1 MLSHRHK
8 KHKRARGEGGRE
20 RERER
25 ERQTDRQIDRQTDRQ
40 RHRETQR
47 ERETETERD
56 TERDRD
62 RERDKDRETDRKRVT
77 DRQADIQTG
86 REKRQKTNRQRR
98 LRQEEDEESP
108 DRHVLTI
115 TINFNFDSNSTD
127 GDHHA
132 PGRVFFIAGCNN
144 PTPTPYTQK
153 PWHQTSK
160 HSYNPTPSTQKP
172 YGTRQQGTAI
182 IHLYRRLPLI
192 LSPHWHHRFV
202 KTIESQKTLA
212 LGVSRHQYLER
223 TSLFQIPKESASN
236 HKKLCAPPS
245 LSRALP
251 GNAGREGGGSG
262 GGGGTELK

>member
-8 KHKRARGEGGRE
+8 KYKRARGEEGR
-20 RERER
+20 RE
-25 ERQTDRQIDRQTDRQ
+25 
-40 RHRETQR
+40 
-47 ERETETERD
+47 

-62 RERDKDRETDRKRVT
+62 RDRQRDRQKESDWQASRHTDREGKETEDKH
-77 DRQADIQTG
+77 
-86 REKRQKTNRQRR
+86 RQRR
-98 LRQEEDEESP
+98 LRLEKDEECP

-115 TINFNFDSNSTD
+115 TINFNFDSNSAD

-153 PWHQTSK
+153 PRHQTSK

-192 LSPHWHHRFV
+192 LSPHWHHWFV

-212 LGVSRHQYLER
+212 LGASRHQYLER
-223 TSLFQIPKESASN
+223 TCLFQIPKESASN
-236 HKKLCAPPS
+236 HTKTVHTS
-245 LSRALP
+245 L
-251 GNAGREGGGSG
+251 
-262 GGGGTELK
+262 TV